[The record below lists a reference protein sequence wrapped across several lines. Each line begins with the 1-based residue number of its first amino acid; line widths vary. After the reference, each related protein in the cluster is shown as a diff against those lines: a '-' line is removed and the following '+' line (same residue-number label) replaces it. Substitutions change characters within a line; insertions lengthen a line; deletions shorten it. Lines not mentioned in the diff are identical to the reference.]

1 MKYCA
6 SYYNIIRIGAR
17 SPEYT
22 NNYTSVCIPNIVHMI
37 IFQCVWTPY
46 YIIIIINYL
55 RT

>member
-37 IFQCVWTPY
+37 IYISVRLDTN
-46 YIIIIINYL
+46 IIIIINYR